1 MTLLSLPHL
10 TMLAATPPQVVTAA
24 ASAGF
29 SAVGLRLIPTMQGEA
44 QHPMIGETQM
54 MRETLSLL
62 SNHGLRVLDIEAI
75 WLKPKTRVRDFVSA
89 IEAAAKLGARS
100 LQVIGN
106 DSDESRLVDRFSEL
120 CALAAPYGLNADL
133 EFMRFAEV
141 RTLSH
146 AQRIVEASG
155 ASNAGILLD
164 ALHFF
169 RCGTALD
176 DLVGLDKTR
185 IHVVQLCDAPLKTPD
200 TFAEMLHE
208 ARFDRL
214 LPGKGE
220 LPLSKFMAALPA
232 DVPLS
237 IEVPLAPQH
246 GISEFGEIARQ
257 LKTGADRFLEQ
268 LNRSPALQ
276 AVREK

>member
-1 MTLLSLPHL
+1 
-10 TMLAATPPQVVTAA
+10 
-24 ASAGF
+24 
-29 SAVGLRLIPTMQGEA
+29 
-44 QHPMIGETQM
+44 M

-106 DSDESRLVDRFSEL
+106 DADESRLVDRFSEL

-169 RCGTALD
+169 LLRNGPCSTISS
-176 DLVGLDKTR
+176 VSTETR
-185 IHVVQLCDAPLKTPD
+185 IHVVQLCDAPLNTPD

-257 LKTGADRFLEQ
+257 LKTGADRF
-268 LNRSPALQ
+268 
-276 AVREK
+276 